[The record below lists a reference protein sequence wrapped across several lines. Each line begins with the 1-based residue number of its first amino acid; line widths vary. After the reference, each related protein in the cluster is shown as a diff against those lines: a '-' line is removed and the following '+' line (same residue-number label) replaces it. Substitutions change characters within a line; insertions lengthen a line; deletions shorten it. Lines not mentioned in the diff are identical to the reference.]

1 MQKTN
6 AMRILDK
13 AKIKYNTYEYEA
25 GDGNIDGVSVAN
37 KLSQDVSMVF
47 KTLVVQGNSREL
59 YVFVIPVSEEL
70 NLKKDILNLINGRY
84 EDLIM

>member
-25 GDGNIDGVSVAN
+25 GDGHIDGVSVAN
-37 KLSQDVSMVF
+37 KLSQDVRKLKRIIRVC
-47 KTLVVQGNSREL
+47 NSC
-59 YVFVIPVSEEL
+59 
-70 NLKKDILNLINGRY
+70 
-84 EDLIM
+84 